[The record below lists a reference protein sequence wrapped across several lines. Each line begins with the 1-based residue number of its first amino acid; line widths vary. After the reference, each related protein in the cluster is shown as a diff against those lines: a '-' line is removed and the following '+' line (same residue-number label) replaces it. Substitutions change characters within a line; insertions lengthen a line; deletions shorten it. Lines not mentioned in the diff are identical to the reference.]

1 MKWPK
6 SSTGSRPSP
15 ATEFGGADDKWD
27 GKPADGGFQ
36 AMDQMANWVRFAD
49 TKATILT
56 AGLGVI
62 LTMLITNAKT
72 VTAAIGKG
80 SIQAFVVGPLALGAL
95 AAFLWTLYWL
105 VRAIGPQTAT
115 RYAQLNRFAW
125 PALQAVTAEQMIE
138 HTKRVDVRMDA
149 WQQVLDLSHLAGR
162 KFEACSMAVKGF
174 ALLAILGLL
183 CVAISMGL
191 TA

>member
-6 SSTGSRPSP
+6 SSAGSHHSP
-15 ATEFGGADDKWD
+15 AAGLGGADEKWD
-27 GKPADGGFQ
+27 GKPPDGGFQ

-62 LTMLITNAKT
+62 LTMLMTNAKT
-72 VTAAIGKG
+72 VTAAVAKG

-95 AAFLWTLYWL
+95 AAFLWTLFWL
-105 VRAIGPQTAT
+105 VRAIGPQTST
-115 RYAQLNRFAW
+115 KYAQLNRFAW
-125 PALQAVTAEQMIE
+125 PALQSATAEQMLE
-138 HTKRVDVRMDA
+138 HTTRVDVRLDA

-162 KFEACSMAVKGF
+162 KFEACSKAVKGF
-174 ALLAILGLL
+174 ALLAILGLS
-183 CVAISMGL
+183 CVAVSMGL